1 MKSEKGA
8 KDNRGEQKEKE
19 KKGYLKKINREK
31 MSVEE
36 VRITA
41 SMRMRRVLTDMLVL
55 RVV

>member
-19 KKGYLKKINREK
+19 INRKK

-36 VRITA
+36 VRIIA
-41 SMRMRRVLTDMLVL
+41 SMRMRRVLTDLLVL
-55 RVV
+55 SIV